1 MFFGQIERECL
12 DNEFWSLSYK
22 TKLPERLQLLVD
34 QEQGICDIWEYQQ
47 QPNDLL
53 RSRNRANK
61 AIVKPD

>member
-1 MFFGQIERECL
+1 L